1 MDITTPFKIEFLKIK
16 TKNFAKKKELIIKEL
31 KKHPEERQRSFN
43 SNRGSGKLSRPFSK
57 IFSEELSQISFHGIT
72 ITDTWSVT
80 YDKGDF
86 HVPHNHGSVG
96 YAGILY
102 LDLPEGSSVTNYIQ
116 PWNNIETDT
125 TIYYPLPVSEG
136 QIIVVPQFLQHFSPP
151 HNAKKGK
158 KRIISFDMSFVQGDN
173 A

>member
-1 MDITTPFKIEFLKIK
+1 MDITTPFKIEFRTIK
-16 TKNFAKKKELIIKEL
+16 TKNFAKKKKLIIKEL
-31 KKHPEERQRSFN
+31 KKHPEERQRSFS

-57 IFSEELSQISFHGIT
+57 IFGEELSQISFHGIT

-102 LDLPEGSSVTNYIQ
+102 LDFHKNSPRTTYIQ
-116 PWNNIETDT
+116 PWNNEKDKSLLYTPD
-125 TIYYPLPVSEG
+125 VKAG
-136 QIIVVPQFLQHFSPP
+136 DMIIVPKFILHYSETNLLSF
-151 HNAKKGK
+151 K
-158 KRIISFDMSFVQGDN
+158 KRIISFDFLTGYQR
-173 A
+173 

>member
-16 TKNFAKKKELIIKEL
+16 TKNFAKKKKLIIKEL

-86 HVPHNHGSVG
+86 HVPHNHGSTG

-102 LDLPEGSSVTNYIQ
+102 LDLHKDSPGTTYIQ
-116 PWNNIETDT
+116 PWNNENDKSLLYTPKVKPGDMVIVPKF
-125 TIYYPLPVSEG
+125 IFHYSEVNP
-136 QIIVVPQFLQHFSPP
+136 ISF
-151 HNAKKGK
+151 K
-158 KRIISFDMSFVQGDN
+158 KRIISFDFGI
-173 A
+173 